1 MQASIESRSEGS
13 KDGMRDSVR
22 GRAKNQSESRQFST
36 FYVAGRLYG
45 IDVTRVQEVVRPM
58 HITPIPLAPEY
69 VVGLINLRGQV
80 TTAIGLRELFGIEVS
95 PSQAFMN
102 VVCRIDG
109 SLISLQADEIGD
121 VVEVMERD
129 FELTPQT
136 VPTEVRQFM
145 SGIYKIS
152 DSLLSIID
160 IDRIGKFLNHKL

>member
-1 MQASIESRSEGS
+1 MHASIESRIDGS
-13 KDGMRDSVR
+13 RDGSRDAPR
-22 GRAKNQSESRQFST
+22 GGGKSQSGSRQFST

-80 TTAIGLRELFGIEVS
+80 TTAIGLRELFGIKVS
-95 PSQAFMN
+95 PSQEFMN

-121 VVEVMERD
+121 VVEVMEKD

>member
-1 MQASIESRSEGS
+1 LQAVTEVRVEGNKEGS
-13 KDGMRDSVR
+13 R
-22 GRAKNQSESRQFST
+22 GGSKVSGATCQFST

-58 HITPIPLAPEY
+58 HITPIPLAPDY

-80 TTAIGLRELFGIEVS
+80 TTAIGLRELFGLEES
-95 PSQAFMN
+95 RPDQFMN

-121 VVEVMERD
+121 VVEVMEKD

-136 VPTEVRQFM
+136 VPSEVRRFM

-152 DSLLSIID
+152 DSLLSIVD

>member
-1 MQASIESRSEGS
+1 MQAATESRSDGS
-13 KDGMRDSVR
+13 KDG
-22 GRAKNQSESRQFST
+22 AKGGGKAMAESCQFST

-80 TTAIGLRELFGIEVS
+80 TTAIGLRELFGLKDTPPET
-95 PSQAFMN
+95 FMN

-121 VVEVMERD
+121 VVEVMEKD

-136 VPTEVRQFM
+136 VPSEVRQFM